1 MATVVFRVQTCDGM
15 GLTRPVTVSRRPSPQ
30 LMGAVWISASEIS
43 VTPDSQG
50 MVGLR
55 LAPGW
60 YQLLTAW
67 DRPVEFTVPD
77 DEATHTLD
85 ELVGPGVRLAPAI
98 GTPATPGFA
107 FRQGRLWLTDLTGG
121 AGYSIEL
128 GPPPGYPFQMVAGA
142 KDATG
147 APTARLLEGAL
158 QFRDPTDQWHTVW
171 IGGSALAPQLRV
183 GNDGVVPGQ
192 RVRWTV
198 TQLQLPNL
206 DAVDPVSGRP
216 SFHAL
221 LLVGT
226 PSGLSLA
233 FGPNL
238 PSL

>member
-1 MATVVFRVQTCDGM
+1 MATVVFRAQTCDGQA
-15 GLTRPVTVSRRPSPQ
+15 LTRPVTVTRRPSPP
-30 LMGAVWISASEIS
+30 LMGAVLISASDIS
-43 VTPDSQG
+43 VSPDSQG
-50 MVGLR
+50 MVAMR

-60 YQLLTAW
+60 YQLTTAW

-85 ELVGPGVRLAPAI
+85 ELAGPGVRLAPGI
-98 GTPATPGFA
+98 GTLGAPGFA

-121 AGYSIEL
+121 SVYSIEL
-128 GPPPGYPFQMVAGA
+128 GRPPGYPFQIVA
-142 KDATG
+142 DAGDSTA
-147 APTARLLEGAL
+147 APKVRLQEGAL

-171 IGGSALAPQLRV
+171 MGGSALAPQLRV
-183 GNDGVVPGQ
+183 GNDRVVPAQ
-192 RVRWTV
+192 RLRWTV

-206 DAVDPVSGRP
+206 DVVDPASGRP

-226 PSGLSLA
+226 PGGLSLA